1 MVVDLLVDDDDLT
14 VVVGVGVVVGFGVVV
29 AVLEED
35 FEEVLADETLVD
47 WVDDFVTTA
56 VLDDFVTTVAVLD
69 GLDDFVTTAALVD

>member
-14 VVVGVGVVVGFGVVV
+14 VVVSVGVVVGFGVVV

-47 WVDDFVTTA
+47 WLDDFVTTA
-56 VLDDFVTTVAVLD
+56 VL
-69 GLDDFVTTAALVD
+69 VD